1 MPLTEQD
8 EAVTHQQE
16 RTEWRRKQEIGLL
29 RKVIE
34 YFAEMP
40 WGDAMIYYQDRRD
53 EEEESKQRENNR

>member
-1 MPLTEQD
+1 MIKEEDEQV
-8 EAVTHQQE
+8 AHQQE

-40 WGDAMIYYQDRRD
+40 WGDAVTYYQDRRD